1 MWGCRLQ
8 EVGYPDLA
16 PDTSLR
22 WGGWRRGVLPR
33 AAAEK
38 WGGPFPWAPAWTRPL
53 RLQVPHS
60 CAQSRLPAGP
70 SLPGKRGPPG
80 WVRQGRPERS
90 PEGGSPAPGEIRCQE
105 RRDGTGP
112 WQAGLEPL
120 ETLGCQLTTQWG
132 AEDEEETAR
141 EPLQQLQAQDHR
153 AAGQAPEQEI
163 PPGLKPLQAPEPD
176 EDEGFSDW
184 SQRPEQRQQSWGS
197 SDSGDPAQGESPE
210 REQESRPL
218 QDGGE
223 VNQAKDHLEG
233 LCLSQQGPGP
243 GDTRP
248 CNAGVAEADGAEE
261 GQQPRTPSPSPA
273 EAPDEPRS
281 PPLSPTGKLVDR
293 TESLSRSVEKSSPKK
308 AQPTLPVARIDERL
322 EQYTQAVE
330 TAGRTPRLAR
340 QTSIE
345 LPSMAVASTKSRWET
360 GEVQAQS
367 AAKATSCKDIV
378 AGDMS
383 KRSFWEQKEGSKT
396 SSTLKS
402 TPSGKRYKF
411 VATGH
416 GKYEKVLVDEG
427 AAP

>member
-1 MWGCRLQ
+1 MGW
-8 EVGYPDLA
+8 A
-16 PDTSLR
+16 PSGHWPGDR
-22 WGGWRRGVLPR
+22 ARGAGWRGHRPALVPADRISEAWLPAPR
-33 AAAEK
+33 AAAALVAWCSERHPRGVGEGSGLPI
-38 WGGPFPWAPAWTRPL
+38 WG
-53 RLQVPHS
+53 
-60 CAQSRLPAGP
+60 
-70 SLPGKRGPPG
+70 
-80 WVRQGRPERS
+80 
-90 PEGGSPAPGEIRCQE
+90 PEGIPGVPDSPWR
-105 RRDGTGP
+105 
-112 WQAGLEPL
+112 
-120 ETLGCQLTTQWG
+120 LTTQWG

>member
-1 MWGCRLQ
+1 MAEPRAGASTVACQGACQALRREHGQARQSSSAEGATGSPGVLSVAPPRPVALALGAGTRRSGVWGEEQQCWAALTCDPGPRPGQ
-8 EVGYPDLA
+8 ADL
-16 PDTSLR
+16 S
-22 WGGWRRGVLPR
+22 RRGQR
-33 AAAEK
+33 
-38 WGGPFPWAPAWTRPL
+38 
-53 RLQVPHS
+53 S
-60 CAQSRLPAGP
+60 
-70 SLPGKRGPPG
+70 RGPRRG
-80 WVRQGRPERS
+80 GCHGAHHER
-90 PEGGSPAPGEIRCQE
+90 
-105 RRDGTGP
+105 
-112 WQAGLEPL
+112 
-120 ETLGCQLTTQWG
+120 LTTQWG

-248 CNAGVAEADGAEE
+248 CNAGVAEADGAE
-261 GQQPRTPSPSPA
+261 
-273 EAPDEPRS
+273 
-281 PPLSPTGKLVDR
+281 LVDR

>member
-1 MWGCRLQ
+1 MRPGREGKQ
-8 EVGYPDLA
+8 
-16 PDTSLR
+16 
-22 WGGWRRGVLPR
+22 GGESEEGGERKDAGRAGARAGEGDRQRPGGGREEPGAAGHRAEGGRQVQGGRTLGGGPQGQARPGQRAAGPGTGRPGTQSPWTGDPR
-33 AAAEK
+33 AARGARQK
-38 WGGPFPWAPAWTRPL
+38 RPPCCPWR
-53 RLQVPHS
+53 
-60 CAQSRLPAGP
+60 
-70 SLPGKRGPPG
+70 
-80 WVRQGRPERS
+80 
-90 PEGGSPAPGEIRCQE
+90 
-105 RRDGTGP
+105 
-112 WQAGLEPL
+112 
-120 ETLGCQLTTQWG
+120 LTTQWG

-248 CNAGVAEADGAEE
+248 CNAGVAEADGAE
-261 GQQPRTPSPSPA
+261 
-273 EAPDEPRS
+273 
-281 PPLSPTGKLVDR
+281 LVDR

>member
-1 MWGCRLQ
+1 MNGAALPRRSASSQ
-8 EVGYPDLA
+8 
-16 PDTSLR
+16 SLR
-22 WGGWRRGVLPR
+22 EL
-33 AAAEK
+33 
-38 WGGPFPWAPAWTRPL
+38 L
-53 RLQVPHS
+53 R
-60 CAQSRLPAGP
+60 
-70 SLPGKRGPPG
+70 
-80 WVRQGRPERS
+80 
-90 PEGGSPAPGEIRCQE
+90 
-105 RRDGTGP
+105 
-112 WQAGLEPL
+112 
-120 ETLGCQLTTQWG
+120 LTTQWG

-248 CNAGVAEADGAEE
+248 CNAGVAEADGAE
-261 GQQPRTPSPSPA
+261 
-273 EAPDEPRS
+273 
-281 PPLSPTGKLVDR
+281 LVDR